1 MTTIDTVP
9 DPRSPLTDAE
19 KEDINFNGSAHE
31 LGVTRKG
38 GTPLAKTGSQWRLI
52 GRNGSATGSGFHS
65 INEYMNIQGVQLY
78 VGQSG
83 SMIYIIDENGNK
95 ISDGHHSIEHKS
107 GAEFKGKTGASAE
120 TFTIHL

>member
-1 MTTIDTVP
+1 MTTINTVP

-38 GTPLAKTGSQWRLI
+38 GTPLAKTGSQWKLI
-52 GRNGSATGSGFHS
+52 GLNGSTTGSEFDS

-83 SMIYIIDENGNK
+83 SKIYIVDENGNK
-95 ISDGHHSIEHKS
+95 ISDGHHSIEHES
-107 GAEFKGKTGASAE
+107 GAEFKGRKGARSE